1 MARKLNVNEL
11 KRMIAE
17 EKANVPGAG
26 ESVEKR
32 AKQTKEVE
40 ADGYAETLENK
51 IDYMKALKIEARRLE
66 RRLNR
71 INEAL
76 NETKQLKVVKE

>member
-17 EKANVPGAG
+17 EKANVGAG

-32 AKQTKEVE
+32 AKQTQEVE
-40 ADGYAETLENK
+40 ADGYADTLENK
-51 IDYMKALKIEARRLE
+51 IDYMKALKIEQRRLQ
-66 RRLNR
+66 RRLAR
-71 INEAL
+71 ITE
-76 NETKQLKVVKE
+76 QLDVTRKLKIVKE